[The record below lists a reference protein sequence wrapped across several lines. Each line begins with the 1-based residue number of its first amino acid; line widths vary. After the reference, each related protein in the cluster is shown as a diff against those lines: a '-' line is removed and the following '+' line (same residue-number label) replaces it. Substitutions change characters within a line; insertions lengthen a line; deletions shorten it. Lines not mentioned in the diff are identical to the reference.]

1 MNRLHINKHL
11 SVRFQAIAKNYGLT
25 TVGQLKTMLDR
36 MPPTGKVSLPLTHM
50 RAHTARKLLERELNS
65 LFD

>member
-1 MNRLHINKHL
+1 M
-11 SVRFQAIAKNYGLT
+11 RFQAIAKNYGLT

-50 RAHTARKLLERELNS
+50 RAYHARKLLERELNS
-65 LFD
+65 L